1 VAKCQTAVTPIVS
14 SCWVRIAMWNTI
26 SAGTEGDESID
37 DIFQNILK
45 DVLTSDIGS
54 KKKQQACNARINID
68 KTLENAAKQAILACM
83 LDLVP
88 YLHFQQLCVAEIWI

>member
-1 VAKCQTAVTPIVS
+1 
-14 SCWVRIAMWNTI
+14 
-26 SAGTEGDESID
+26 
-37 DIFQNILK
+37 LK

-88 YLHFQQLCVAEIWI
+88 YLHFQQLCVAEI